1 MVRYN
6 PLIDGMTADLE
17 DQELVARAQDGNR
30 EALEVLIKRHQS
42 WIYNLVLRMIY
53 HPDDAQDA
61 TQEILF
67 KLVTKLSS
75 FEGRSSFRTWLYRI
89 AANHVLNMK
98 RGRLESA
105 TMSFEDFGRGL
116 DNTPD
121 MDLPDQLSVPVDVQ
135 LLVDEARISCTSAM
149 LLCLNREQ
157 RLVYILG
164 EIFGVTDSIGA
175 ELLEISR
182 ENFRQRL
189 GRARR
194 DLHNFMQE
202 KCGLINRAN
211 PCRCA
216 RKTQGFI
223 KAGYVDPHKLL
234 FARERM
240 SRVREVAEKT
250 YDDIL
255 SLDAQYAEIH
265 RNHPFQDGP
274 DFIATLRDLIDGS
287 DFKST
292 FELN

>member
-1 MVRYN
+1 
-6 PLIDGMTADLE
+6 
-17 DQELVARAQDGNR
+17 
-30 EALEVLIKRHQS
+30 
-42 WIYNLVLRMIY
+42 
-53 HPDDAQDA
+53 
-61 TQEILF
+61 
-67 KLVTKLSS
+67 
-75 FEGRSSFRTWLYRI
+75 
-89 AANHVLNMK
+89 MK
-98 RGRLESA
+98 RGRVESA
-105 TMSFEDFGRGL
+105 TTDFGDFGRSL

-121 MDLPDQLSVPVDVQ
+121 MDLPDQRSLPVDVQ

-175 ELLEISR
+175 ELLEVSR

-202 KCGLINRAN
+202 KCGLINKAN

-234 FARERM
+234 FTRERM
-240 SRVREVAEKT
+240 SRVREVAEKK

-274 DFIATLRDLIDGS
+274 DLIATLRDLIDGS